1 MRIFP
6 AAIFLSGFFII
17 SSCSHDKNQ
26 EQDSVVIIDTAS
38 TDKQLS
44 SLNSKIAQDPG
55 NPELLHQRA
64 QLLINQKKYQEA
76 LSDMQKVLSLDS
88 TQSKY
93 FLTMADISF
102 AANRTFDAK
111 SFLEKAIALDP
122 DNTDAML
129 RLAELNLIVRQYAQ
143 SVSLLNKVLEKDK
156 KNTTAL
162 FMRGMNYK
170 ENGDTVRAISDFQS
184 AVEADPD
191 FYNAYMQLGI
201 LNHLKNNPAAEG
213 YFTQAL
219 RISPASEEALYGR
232 GLWYQDHNELNKA
245 IQDYTTIIQMNPK
258 NRNAHFNLG
267 YIHQIILK
275 VYPEA
280 IKHYSNA
287 ITADSNYTE
296 AFYNRG
302 LCYEAVGNIRD
313 AAADYKKALMLRPV
327 YPPAE
332 AGLKRVTQ

>member
-1 MRIFP
+1 MKIFP
-6 AAIFLSGFFII
+6 AAIFLSGIFIFN
-17 SSCSHDKNQ
+17 SCSPDKKKDQ
-26 EQDSVVIIDTAS
+26 EAVVITDTSS

-44 SLNSKIAQDPG
+44 ALNSKIAQDPG
-55 NPELLHQRA
+55 NHDLLHQRA
-64 QLLINQKKYQEA
+64 QLLIDQKRYQEA
-76 LSDMQKVLSLDS
+76 LADMQKVLALDS
-88 TQSKY
+88 TRSKY
-93 FLTMADISF
+93 FITMADISF

-111 SFLEKAIALDP
+111 SFLEKAIRLDST
-122 DNTDAML
+122 NTDAML

-143 SVSLLNKVLEKDK
+143 SVSLLNKVLDKDK
-156 KNTTAL
+156 KNKTAL

-170 ENGDTVRAISDFQS
+170 ENGDTSRAISDFQS

-201 LNHLKNNPAAEG
+201 LNHLKNNPAAVE

-219 RISPASEEALYGR
+219 RINPSSEEALYGR
-232 GLWYQDHNELNKA
+232 GLWYQDHNDLNKA
-245 IQDYTTIIQMNPK
+245 IQDYTTIIQVNPQ

-287 ITADSNYTE
+287 IAADSNYTE